1 MVEDGTF
8 LDQSERREV
17 DIQKL
22 LRELQVSGRIQDN
35 NERARRQWNIAGRLA
50 RGIRSRDSL
59 DGRVLMGM
67 IRADGRLS
75 CRP

>member
-22 LRELQVSGRIQDN
+22 LRELQVSGRIQ
-35 NERARRQWNIAGRLA
+35 RNIAGRLA
-50 RGIRSRDSL
+50 RGIRSHDSL
-59 DGRVLMGM
+59 DREVLMGT

>member
-22 LRELQVSGRIQDN
+22 LRELQVSGRIQNN

-50 RGIRSRDSL
+50 RGIRSHDSL
-59 DGRVLMGM
+59 DGEVLMGT